1 MMINRAV
8 LLLVALI
15 GIPAVANPE
24 AKYIDLT
31 DQMTLVRI
39 KPGETKEVMIC
50 WRNVPGGRDTDMALS
65 ATAELTGDE
74 RRKLRSVNTYESNG
88 VAVTMD
94 WKRSEELSKQLI
106 EHDHA
111 YWIVAAAKV
120 AVGPKAKRGPLN
132 VYVHYAAGTGRGV
145 YRRGAICVLVA
156 SD

>member
-1 MMINRAV
+1 MINRAV
-8 LLLVALI
+8 LHLVALI
-15 GIPAVANPE
+15 GIPAVDNPE
-24 AKYIDLT
+24 PKYIDLT
-31 DQMTLVRI
+31 DQMTLVLI
-39 KPGETKEVMIC
+39 KPGETKEVIIC
-50 WRNVPGGRDTDMALS
+50 WRNVPGGRAPDMALS

-106 EHDHA
+106 EQDHHT